1 MAACSLCGVDSC
13 SLHSYYLE
21 MDRPVEPGFPFEP
34 ANMASNLFIF
44 MPLPE
49 CRVLDASFVLGSTAV
64 AMASFS
70 HIPEL
75 DQNVNLLLP
84 AVFRIDE
91 LTSAR
96 NPIRQMHEP
105 VQRVEGSLATFVRD
119 KLRGH
124 LFQPKIGTE
133 PILLVPPKTKKLPDN
148 YSYVIGIDLAA
159 GIDFVDASQR
169 VWLRHPIK
177 EDRRALPNNERL
189 IKEILDSWRG
199 AFRYTEEDPGS
210 GRIGLRSPQ
219 IGAVHAVHAHWA
231 VSESTATIVMPTGTG
246 KTETMLSI
254 LISARCRRLLV
265 IVPTDALRTQIADK
279 FISLGILKVE
289 NSEILHSDVIRPI
302 VGRLEHI
309 PSGVD
314 EVDDLFARVQVVVT
328 TSTIAAQ
335 CSESVQAQFAH
346 HCPYFFIDEAHHA
359 VAPTWKAFKDHF
371 RDSRVVQFTATP
383 FREDDRPLDGDMIF
397 KYPLKKAQKDGYFT
411 TINFEPI
418 VEFDRDT
425 ADQQIA
431 LKAIECLERDFDKGH
446 IVMARVDGVQ
456 RAKEIF
462 RIYQQFEKFRPVELH
477 MGVKSQRLRE
487 QARNQILS
495 GVSRI
500 IICVDML
507 GEGFDLPQLKIA
519 AFHDIRKS
527 LAVTLQLAG
536 RFTRVAA
543 QVGEATFI
551 ANIGSVNV
559 RQELSRL
566 YRSDPDWNAILPDLS
581 EKLIGEQRSLQDFV
595 KGFTD
600 LPVEVALNAVEPAS
614 SVVIYKSDCEE
625 WRPEHFRDGIP
636 NPDGCEQIYQ
646 AINEKE
652 KTLVIVT
659 ARPSVLSWIDS
670 ELLHDWIWDLYVVIW
685 SPDQGLLYIN
695 GSSNAG
701 EFAALAKAVIGDRA
715 QLLRGQEVFRAFY
728 GIKRLTLHNVGL
740 SDHIGRSVSYTGRMG
755 SNVGG
760 GITQVQ
766 RGNAQKSVIDGGG
779 YEDAQVVTIAASK
792 KGRIWSHRREHLDRF
807 SAWCKRIGTKVLDA
821 TIDPDEVL
829 KGTLSVQFVTERPSV
844 FPVRIDWPISIY
856 TEREEMWRFK
866 FYSREWDL
874 ANVSIDVTE
883 PSLNGRLRFQLWTEV
898 EQVTLEL
905 EYFTVGAASDYRF
918 VVLGDAGAQI
928 KRGTRGEERSLAD
941 FFYYNPPKIWFA
953 DGSSLEGNQ
962 YIELKNIPAPYD
974 VRLIDVWNWEGVDI
988 TKESQGLHRRPDSIQ
1003 ARVIRELM
1011 FLDFNIVFD
1020 DDNSG
1025 EIADIVAIRVVG
1037 GMASPS
1043 SIEVAL
1049 YHCKFSV
1056 AAVPGGRIGDLYE
1069 VCGQAQKSIAWLFSE
1084 GKKYD
1089 LFTHL
1094 MRREKARTHADLP
1107 TRFERGNMEILQ
1119 AIREISQMFP
1129 ILMKISIVQ
1138 PGVSVANI
1146 SLDQLRLLGVTEN
1159 YLTETHELP
1168 FKVIASA

>member
-1 MAACSLCGVDSC
+1 L
-13 SLHSYYLE
+13 
-21 MDRPVEPGFPFEP
+21 
-34 ANMASNLFIF
+34 IF
-44 MPLPE
+44 
-49 CRVLDASFVLGSTAV
+49 
-64 AMASFS
+64 
-70 HIPEL
+70 
-75 DQNVNLLLP
+75 LLP

-105 VQRVEGSLATFVRD
+105 SKRVDGSLVTFVRD

-124 LFQPKIGTE
+124 LFQPAAGGE
-133 PILLVPPKTKKLPDN
+133 PILLVPPNTKKLPNTFSCVVGVVVTAD
-148 YSYVIGIDLAA
+148 SDL
-159 GIDFVDASQR
+159 VNASQC
-169 VWLRHPIK
+169 VWLRHPIR
-177 EDRRALPNNERL
+177 EDRTALPNNEPL
-189 IKEILDSWRG
+189 IERILDSWTE
-199 AFRYTEEDPGS
+199 AFRYTEEDPNL
-210 GRIGLRSPQ
+210 GRVGLRSPQ
-219 IGAVHAVHAHWA
+219 IGAVHAIHAHWA

-265 IVPTDALRTQIADK
+265 IVPTDALRTQITDK
-279 FISLGILKVE
+279 FISLGILKADK
-289 NSEILHSDVIRPI
+289 SEILHPGVIRPI

-335 CSESVQAQFAH
+335 CSEAVQARFAH
-346 HCPYFFIDEAHHA
+346 HCPYLFIDEAHHA
-359 VAPTWKAFKDHF
+359 VAPTWKEFKDHF
-371 RDSRVVQFTATP
+371 GDCRVIQFTATP

-411 TINFEPI
+411 TIHFEPI
-418 VEFDRDT
+418 VEFNRDT

-462 RIYQQFEKFRPVELH
+462 EIYRQFEEFKPVELH
-477 MGVKSQRLRE
+477 MGIKSQRLRE

-495 GVSRI
+495 GISRI

-536 RFTRVAA
+536 RFTRVASK
-543 QVGEATFI
+543 VGEATFI
-551 ANIGSVNV
+551 ANVGFVNV
-559 RQELSRL
+559 RQELSKL
-566 YRSDPDWNAILPDLS
+566 YRSDPDWNVILPDLS
-581 EKLIGEQRSLQDFV
+581 EKLIGEQKSLQDFV
-595 KGFTD
+595 KGFTN
-600 LPVEVALNAVEPAS
+600 LPAEVALNAVEPAS
-614 SVVIYKSDCEE
+614 SVVLYKTDCEE
-625 WRPEHFRDGIP
+625 WSPEHFREGIP
-636 NPDGCEQIYQ
+636 NPDGCEQIYK

-659 ARPSVLSWIDS
+659 ARRSVLSWTDS

-685 SPDQGLLYIN
+685 SPTQGLLYIN

-701 EFAALAKAVIGDRA
+701 EFAALAKAVTGDRA
-715 QLLRGQEVFRAFY
+715 QLIRGQEVFRAFH
-728 GIKRLTLHNVGL
+728 GIKRLILHNVGL
-740 SDHIGRSVSYTGRMG
+740 SEHMGRSVSYTGRMG

-779 YEDAQVVTIAASK
+779 YQDSQVVTIAASR
-792 KGRIWSHRREHLDRF
+792 KGRIWSHRRERLDKF

-829 KGTLSVQFVTERPSV
+829 KGTLSVQLVTERPSI
-844 FPVRIDWPISIY
+844 FPVRIDWPVSIY

-866 FYSREWDL
+866 FDSRERDL
-874 ANVSIDVTE
+874 TNVSIDLTE
-883 PSLNGRLRFQLWTEV
+883 PSLSGRLRFQLWTE
-898 EQVTLEL
+898 EERVTLEL
-905 EYFTVGAASDYRF
+905 EFITEGNSSDYRF

-928 KRGTRGEERSLAD
+928 KRGTRGQERGLAD

-962 YIELKNIPAPYD
+962 YVELKNIPPPYD
-974 VRLIDVWNWEGVDI
+974 VQLIDVWNWEGVDI
-988 TKESQGLHRRPDSIQ
+988 EKESQGLNRQPDSIQ

-1011 FLDFNIVFD
+1011 LLDYQVVFD

-1043 SIEVAL
+1043 SIEVDL
-1049 YHCKFSV
+1049 YHCKFSG
-1056 AAVPGGRIGDLYE
+1056 AAAPGGRIGDLYE
-1069 VCGQAQKSIAWLFSE
+1069 VCGQAQKSIAWLFSD

-1089 LFTHL
+1089 MFTHL
-1094 MRREKARTHADLP
+1094 MRREKARTYAKLP
-1107 TRFERGNMEILQ
+1107 TRFERGTIELLQ

-1129 ILMKISIVQ
+1129 ILMKISVVQ
-1138 PGVSVANI
+1138 PGVSVARV
-1146 SLDQLRLLGVTEN
+1146 SADQLRLLGVTEN
-1159 YLTETHELP
+1159 YLLETHELP